1 MLVDDEVGLGSL
13 HGHLG
18 IVHLVG
24 DAVTH
29 QSLGV
34 TEERRGRTTKDLV
47 HLVLTGLKV
56 YSDMQLGPHRKRLEN
71 QI

>member
-47 HLVLTGLKV
+47 HLVLSTPPNQSLDTTAHGLPE
-56 YSDMQLGPHRKRLEN
+56 D
-71 QI
+71 